1 MPDITAGHL
10 AVLQERARTGSLT
23 LTLFDSMT
31 EAHRGWSERND
42 AMARRLLEWG
52 PLRFPPNRGGLLMLP
67 PV

>member
-1 MPDITAGHL
+1 MPDIIAGHL

-31 EAHRGWSERND
+31 EAHRSWSERND

-52 PLRFPPNRGGLLMLP
+52 PPTCQPSW
-67 PV
+67 